1 MNAVQIF
8 LLLALVLTLVVLAV
22 LWRVLWQ
29 ATRPVAQS
37 QEREQVLSHVAVY
50 REQLAELER
59 ELAQGSLDQAGF
71 DLSHQELTQRLLEDA
86 PPPQS
91 SAAPTPATNK
101 RPKLL
106 LAGIAVLIPLMA
118 FSAYFLV
125 GTPMALDPQLSAQ
138 AHGDEQLTPERL
150 ASMADQL
157 AERLQNEP
165 NNAEGWVMLGRI
177 QRALARY
184 DEADLALQK
193 SLALARNDDVLIERA
208 EVLAQ
213 KNNGSFK
220 GEPWAII
227 NTVLKAD
234 PNHGNAL
241 LLAGSAAFSEGRFK
255 EALAY
260 WERVKASLPPASPDA
275 AALAEAIDQAR
286 ERLGMPPLSPATNMA
301 NAPASAGVLTAKPAS
316 DGTER
321 ITGRVSIDPAL
332 AAQVSPQDIVF
343 IYANAAEGPRMP
355 LAIIRTTVDKLP
367 YDFVLDDSLAMNPQ
381 MKLSQVTSVMVRA
394 RISKTG
400 NAMPQPG
407 DFGASVG
414 PVTPGSAD
422 ELKLNISKAFQ

>member
-193 SLALARNDDVLIERA
+193 SLALARNDDVMIERA

-213 KNNGSFK
+213 KNNGNFK

-227 NTVLKAD
+227 NAVLKVD
-234 PNHGNAL
+234 PTHGNAL

-422 ELKLNISKAFQ
+422 ELKLNISKAF

>member
-106 LAGIAVLIPLMA
+106 LAGMAVLIPLMA

-193 SLALARNDDVLIERA
+193 SLALARNDDVMIERA

-213 KNNGSFK
+213 KNNGNFK

-227 NTVLKAD
+227 NAVLKVD
-234 PNHGNAL
+234 PTHGNAL

>member
-177 QRALARY
+177 QRALAQY
-184 DEADLALQK
+184 DAADAALQK
-193 SLALARNDDVLIERA
+193 ALSLARNDDVLIERA

>member
-86 PPPQS
+86 PPPPS
-91 SAAPTPATNK
+91 AAAPTPASNK

-106 LAGIAVLIPLMA
+106 LAGMAVMIPLMA

-193 SLALARNDDVLIERA
+193 SLALASNDDVMIERA

-213 KNNGSFK
+213 KNNGNFK

-227 NTVLKAD
+227 NAVLKVD
-234 PNHGNAL
+234 PTHGNAL

-343 IYANAAEGPRMP
+343 IYAHAAEGPRMP

-400 NAMPQPG
+400 HAMPQPG
-407 DFGASVG
+407 DCGASVG

-422 ELKLNISKAFQ
+422 KLKLNISQALQ

>member
-8 LLLALVLTLVVLAV
+8 LLLTLILTLVVVAV
-22 LWRVLWQ
+22 LWRVLWRTTGAVYQ
-29 ATRPVAQS
+29 THQ
-37 QEREQVLSHVAVY
+37 REQALSHVAVY

-59 ELAQGSLDQAGF
+59 ELAQGTLDQAGF
-71 DLSHQELTQRLLEDA
+71 DLSHEELTQRLLEDA
-86 PPPQS
+86 PPAAPSES
-91 SAAPTPATNK
+91 SAPS
-101 RPKLL
+101 RPKWMMGGL
-106 LAGIAVLIPLMA
+106 GVLIPALA
-118 FSAYFLV
+118 FAMYFTV
-125 GTPMALDPQLSAQ
+125 GTPIALDPQLTAQ
-138 AHGDEQLTPERL
+138 ASGEEQITPERL
-150 ASMADQL
+150 ATMADQL
-157 AERLQNEP
+157 AQRLEKEP

-193 SLALARNDDVLIERA
+193 SLALARNDDVMIERA

-213 KNNGSFK
+213 KNNGNFK

-227 NTVLKAD
+227 NAVLKVD
-234 PNHGNAL
+234 PTHGNAL

>member
-193 SLALARNDDVLIERA
+193 SLALARNDDVMIERA

-213 KNNGSFK
+213 KNNGNFK

-227 NTVLKAD
+227 NTVLKVD
-234 PNHGNAL
+234 PTHGNAL

-301 NAPASAGVLTAKPAS
+301 NAPASAGVLTTKPAS

-422 ELKLNISKAFQ
+422 DLKLNISKAFQ

>member
-86 PPPQS
+86 PPSQS

-106 LAGIAVLIPLMA
+106 LAGMAVLIPLMA

-193 SLALARNDDVLIERA
+193 SLALARNDDVMIERA

-213 KNNGSFK
+213 KNNGNFK

-227 NTVLKAD
+227 NAVLKVD
-234 PNHGNAL
+234 PTHGNAL

-301 NAPASAGVLTAKPAS
+301 NPPASAGVLTAKPAS

-367 YDFVLDDSLAMNPQ
+367 YDFILDDSLAMNPQ

>member
-193 SLALARNDDVLIERA
+193 SLALARNDDVMIERA

-213 KNNGSFK
+213 KNNGNFK

-227 NTVLKAD
+227 NTVLKVD
-234 PNHGNAL
+234 PTHGNAL

-286 ERLGMPPLSPATNMA
+286 ERLGMPPLLPATNMA

>member
-86 PPPQS
+86 PPPPS
-91 SAAPTPATNK
+91 AAAPTPASNK

-106 LAGIAVLIPLMA
+106 LAGMAVMIPLMA

-193 SLALARNDDVLIERA
+193 SLALASNDDVMIERA

-213 KNNGSFK
+213 KNNGNFK

-227 NTVLKAD
+227 NAVLKVD
-234 PNHGNAL
+234 PTHGNAL

-286 ERLGMPPLSPATNMA
+286 ERLGMPPLSAVTNMA

>member
-1 MNAVQIF
+1 M
-8 LLLALVLTLVVLAV
+8 
-22 LWRVLWQ
+22 
-29 ATRPVAQS
+29 
-37 QEREQVLSHVAVY
+37 AVY

-193 SLALARNDDVLIERA
+193 SLALARNDDVMIERA

-213 KNNGSFK
+213 KNNGNFK

-227 NTVLKAD
+227 NAVLKVD
-234 PNHGNAL
+234 PTHGNAL

-422 ELKLNISKAFQ
+422 ELKLNISKAFR

>member
-193 SLALARNDDVLIERA
+193 SLALASNDDVMIERA

-213 KNNGSFK
+213 KNNGNFK

-227 NTVLKAD
+227 NAVLKVD
-234 PNHGNAL
+234 PTHGNAL

-286 ERLGMPPLSPATNMA
+286 ERLGMPPLSAVTNMA

-400 NAMPQPG
+400 HAMPQPG

-422 ELKLNISKAFQ
+422 KLKLNISQALQ

>member
-8 LLLALVLTLVVLAV
+8 LLLTLILTLVVVAV
-22 LWRVLWQ
+22 LWRVLWRTTGAVYQ
-29 ATRPVAQS
+29 THQ
-37 QEREQVLSHVAVY
+37 REQALSHVAVY

-59 ELAQGSLDQAGF
+59 ELAQGTLDQAGF
-71 DLSHQELTQRLLEDA
+71 DLSHEELTQRLLEDA
-86 PPPQS
+86 PPAAPSES
-91 SAAPTPATNK
+91 SAPS
-101 RPKLL
+101 RPKWMMGGL
-106 LAGIAVLIPLMA
+106 GVLIPALA
-118 FSAYFLV
+118 FAMYFTV
-125 GTPMALDPQLSAQ
+125 GTPIALDPQLTAQ
-138 AHGDEQLTPERL
+138 ASGEEQITPERL
-150 ASMADQL
+150 ATMADQL
-157 AERLQNEP
+157 AQRLEKEP

-193 SLALARNDDVLIERA
+193 SLALARNDDVMIERA

-213 KNNGSFK
+213 KNNGNFK

-227 NTVLKAD
+227 NAVLKVD
-234 PNHGNAL
+234 PTHGNAL

-381 MKLSQVTSVMVRA
+381 MKLSLVTSVMVRA

>member
-1 MNAVQIF
+1 LKGKHSLMVVEHDMAFIRQISDIVTVLCDGAV
-8 LLLALVLTLVVLAV
+8 
-22 LWRVLWQ
+22 
-29 ATRPVAQS
+29 
-37 QEREQVLSHVAVY
+37 
-50 REQLAELER
+50 
-59 ELAQGSLDQAGF
+59 LAQGSLDQAGF

-86 PPPQS
+86 PPPP
-91 SAAPTPATNK
+91 SASAPTPASNK

-106 LAGIAVLIPLMA
+106 LAGMAVMIPLMA

-193 SLALARNDDVLIERA
+193 SLALASNDDVMIERA

-213 KNNGSFK
+213 KNNGNFK

-227 NTVLKAD
+227 NAVLKVD
-234 PNHGNAL
+234 PTHGNAL

-343 IYANAAEGPRMP
+343 IYAHAAEGPRMP

-400 NAMPQPG
+400 HAMPQPG

-422 ELKLNISKAFQ
+422 KLKLNISQALQ

>member
-8 LLLALVLTLVVLAV
+8 LLLALILTLVVVAV
-22 LWRVLWQ
+22 LWRVLWR
-29 ATRPVAQS
+29 ATRSIDQS
-37 QEREQVLSHVAVY
+37 HQREQALSHVAVY

-59 ELAQGSLDQAGF
+59 ELAQGTLDQAGF
-71 DLSHQELTQRLLEDA
+71 DLSHEELTQRLLEDA
-86 PPPQS
+86 PP
-91 SAAPTPATNK
+91 AAPSVATTPL
-101 RPKLL
+101 RPKWLMGGL
-106 LAGIAVLIPLMA
+106 GVLIPALA
-118 FSAYFLV
+118 FAMYFTV
-125 GTPMALDPQLSAQ
+125 GTPIALDPQLTAQ
-138 AHGDEQLTPERL
+138 ASGEEQITPERL
-150 ASMADQL
+150 ATMADQL
-157 AERLQNEP
+157 AQRLEKEP

-177 QRALARY
+177 QRALAQY
-184 DEADLALQK
+184 DAADAALQK
-193 SLALARNDDVLIERA
+193 ALSLARNDDVLIERA

-213 KNNGSFK
+213 KNNGQFK

-260 WERVKASLPPASPDA
+260 WEKVRALLPPASPDL

-286 ERLGMPPLSPATNMA
+286 DRLGMPPLTPANNMA
-301 NAPASAGVLTAKPAS
+301 NAPASAGAVPSKPAS

-321 ITGRVSIDPAL
+321 LTGRVSIDPAL
-332 AAQVSPQDIVF
+332 AANVSPQDTVF

-381 MKLSQVTSVMVRA
+381 MKLSQVKSVMVRA
-394 RISKTG
+394 RISKSG
-400 NAMPQPG
+400 NAMPQAG
-407 DFGASVG
+407 DYGASVG

-422 ELKLNISKAFQ
+422 QLKLTISQALKP

>member
-8 LLLALVLTLVVLAV
+8 LLLTLILTLVVVAV
-22 LWRVLWQ
+22 LWRVLWRTTGAVYQ
-29 ATRPVAQS
+29 THQ
-37 QEREQVLSHVAVY
+37 REQALSHVAVY

-59 ELAQGSLDQAGF
+59 ELAQGTLDQAGF
-71 DLSHQELTQRLLEDA
+71 DLSHEELTQRLLEDA
-86 PPPQS
+86 PPAAPSES
-91 SAAPTPATNK
+91 SAPS
-101 RPKLL
+101 RPKWMMGGL
-106 LAGIAVLIPLMA
+106 GVLIPALA
-118 FSAYFLV
+118 FAMYFTV
-125 GTPMALDPQLSAQ
+125 GTPIALDPQLTAQ
-138 AHGDEQLTPERL
+138 ASGEEQITPERL
-150 ASMADQL
+150 ATMADQL
-157 AERLQNEP
+157 AQRLEKEP

-193 SLALARNDDVLIERA
+193 SLALARNDDVMIERA

-213 KNNGSFK
+213 KNNGNFK

-227 NTVLKAD
+227 NAVLKVD
-234 PNHGNAL
+234 PMHGNAL